1 MYIKRIFSKNLQEI
15 MKENNMYMYSSID
28 VPSDTCSIRGLSL
41 QLSDPAFYIEDF
53 QISIHESELEIW
65 VGLGPKVYQSC
76 LLRVEL
82 IKIAH
87 RRTYTYRL

>member
-1 MYIKRIFSKNLQEI
+1 MQEI

-82 IKIAH
+82 IEIAH
-87 RRTYTYRL
+87 QRTYT